1 MPRKRGF
8 CYDKDQYS
16 KDCLIEKI
24 EGRRKRLGISQECL
38 GQIIGITQ
46 QGYAYRVD
54 SNKGNASFSFI
65 ELVKIFRELRLS
77 DEEILVLMK
86 QESG

>member
-8 CYDKDQYS
+8 CYDKDQYC

-24 EGRRKRLGISQECL
+24 EGRRKRLRISQESIGKIL
-38 GQIIGITQ
+38 GITQ

-54 SNKGNASFSFI
+54 SNKGNASFTFI
-65 ELVKIFRELRLS
+65 ELVKIFRELKFT
-77 DEEILVLMK
+77 DEEILALMK
-86 QESG
+86 HESG